1 MLSASAGLL
10 MMTGCAAHKAGK
22 VITTTPAPY
31 VLTLDSAN
39 RAQLDV
45 KFHVPGHYFSKRSR
59 IVITPQVMVGDS
71 VVGECQP
78 LALFS
83 PIYNKKAERL
93 RVLKNIGNIYEGRT
107 VKVESTSR
115 DIDVAYSEP
124 LQLAAD
130 IGQARVKAVV
140 STDGCGEC
148 TGIDTI
154 DVATITT
161 PVTLIDMKKNL
172 ELSWI
177 EPEFRI
183 RPKVMEGRGV
193 ANLQFVINR
202 HDINL
207 TMGNNRS
214 ELEEMV
220 AKLSPVL
227 SDTLATLTSLKIFGM
242 ASADGP
248 LSFNTPL
255 SRNRANS
262 AKNWLVERLGISP
275 KLQKTIKVGS
285 RPEGW
290 QPVLDAMIADG
301 HPDAPKVKDILVRYA
316 DQNDDVAEHYIR
328 QMDCWK
334 DIRAKYLQKDRKVEY
349 VYTYKIRSFTTDAEI
364 LQMYKKRPDA
374 FNEDEMLRVATLAKN
389 HDQRKEVYLTLMK
402 YFPQSAIGANNLAV
416 LYLREGNAEE
426 AQRVLNRQKE
436 YTPELLN
443 TLAASY
449 VYAGDYE
456 RAVELLQDVNL
467 PEARY
472 NLGLIKAKQR
482 HLNEAYELL
491 RPYADVNAAVV
502 ALSVNRNAEARDI
515 MDSVN
520 AQTPVAEYVRAM
532 VAARFREDD
541 KVFLH
546 VGKACEDQKLRVRAA
561 DEPDF
566 YGYKDDERFRAVINR

>member
-10 MMTGCAAHKAGK
+10 MMTGCATHKAGK
-22 VITTTPAPY
+22 VITTTPTPY
-31 VLTLDSAN
+31 VLTPDSAN

-161 PVTLIDMKKNL
+161 PVTLIDLKKNL

-227 SDTLATLTSLKIFGM
+227 SDTLATLTSLK
-242 ASADGP
+242 SSVWHPPTDRCR
-248 LSFNTPL
+248 STRR
-255 SRNRANS
+255 SRAIVPTLPR
-262 AKNWLVERLGISP
+262 
-275 KLQKTIKVGS
+275 T
-285 RPEGW
+285 GW
-290 QPVLDAMIADG
+290 
-301 HPDAPKVKDILVRYA
+301 
-316 DQNDDVAEHYIR
+316 
-328 QMDCWK
+328 WK
-334 DIRAKYLQKDRKVEY
+334 DWVS
-349 VYTYKIRSFTTDAEI
+349 VRSCR
-364 LQMYKKRPDA
+364 RP
-374 FNEDEMLRVATLAKN
+374 
-389 HDQRKEVYLTLMK
+389 
-402 YFPQSAIGANNLAV
+402 
-416 LYLREGNAEE
+416 
-426 AQRVLNRQKE
+426 
-436 YTPELLN
+436 
-443 TLAASY
+443 
-449 VYAGDYE
+449 
-456 RAVELLQDVNL
+456 
-467 PEARY
+467 
-472 NLGLIKAKQR
+472 
-482 HLNEAYELL
+482 
-491 RPYADVNAAVV
+491 
-502 ALSVNRNAEARDI
+502 
-515 MDSVN
+515 
-520 AQTPVAEYVRAM
+520 
-532 VAARFREDD
+532 
-541 KVFLH
+541 
-546 VGKACEDQKLRVRAA
+546 
-561 DEPDF
+561 
-566 YGYKDDERFRAVINR
+566 